1 MREIM
6 ALRVLFLVALT
17 ACADPKPSQYPTQI
31 AYVEDTTAGQ
41 SDLLE
46 IRVSKLEHYS
56 GDFEIGENGAISF
69 PYIGAVESAGRTP
82 AQIESEIQT
91 RLADGYLK
99 NPQVVVRIK
108 ERRSKKISVFG
119 EVKKSTIVPF
129 AEGMT
134 INEAISQADGFSPRA
149 WKNAVKVTRKSP
161 NGAHEFTVPVELIA
175 TGQAPAFYMRP
186 GDSIY
191 VPKSPM

>member
-1 MREIM
+1 M
-6 ALRVLFLVALT
+6 V
-17 ACADPKPSQYPTQI
+17 ACADPPPSQYPTQ
-31 AYVEDTTAGQ
+31 VSFTEDLTTGT

-46 IRVSKLEHYS
+46 IRVSKLEQYS
-56 GDFEIGENGAISF
+56 GDFEVGEDGTISY
-69 PYIGAVESAGRTP
+69 PYIGSVVSAGRTP
-82 AQIESEIQT
+82 AQIEAEIQE
-91 RLADGYLK
+91 RLADGYLT

-119 EVKKSTIVPF
+119 EVKKSTIIQY

-149 WKNAVKVTRKSP
+149 WKNAVKVTRKSAS
-161 NGAHEFTVPVELIA
+161 GRQEYTVPVESIA
-175 TGQAPAFYMRP
+175 IGKAPVFYMRP
-186 GDSIY
+186 GDSVY

>member
-1 MREIM
+1 MRD
-6 ALRVLFLVALT
+6 LTTFRVLICVALV
-17 ACADPKPSQYPTQI
+17 ACADPPPSQYPTQTF
-31 AYVEDTTAGQ
+31 VEDMTTGQ

-46 IRVSKLEHYS
+46 IRVSKLEQYS
-56 GDFEIGENGAISF
+56 GEFEVGEDGLISY
-69 PYIGAVESAGRTP
+69 PYIGTVVSAGRTP
-82 AQIESEIQT
+82 AQIEAEIRE

-119 EVKKSTIVPF
+119 EVKRSTIVQY

-161 NGAHEFTVPVELIA
+161 NGAKEFTVPVEAIA
-175 TGQAPAFYMRP
+175 TGKAPAFYMRP